1 MAVYLLCVFRSY
13 IVVGGGDFSENYGTC
28 GIKFAILILLV
39 HMCIYG
45 TAYLIK
51 KMFSMA
57 GM

>member
-1 MAVYLLCVFRSY
+1 MCFQELHCCR
-13 IVVGGGDFSENYGTC
+13 GGDFSENYGTC

-51 KMFSMA
+51 NV
-57 GM
+57 